1 MISHYGFTSTSSEQL
16 FFFML
21 NAEGNF
27 SVSVMCK
34 RNPLSHVNQWKKTTT
49 QKKTKQDRSPSQMS
63 LT

>member
-1 MISHYGFTSTSSEQL
+1 MISPYGFTSTSSEQQ

-27 SVSVMCK
+27 NVSVMCK
-34 RNPLSHVNQWKKTTT
+34 RNPLSLVIQWGKKT
-49 QKKTKQDRSPSQMS
+49 QKKNKQDRSPSQMS